1 VNATPTINYGSIMA
15 MRCIGIND
23 DYTLSMPLQIL
34 NPFAADFDG
43 DCLNILYIPN
53 KAFWEAAMLCFNPRN
68 SMMISKNDG
77 RFNNQVNVFKDIL
90 INANGIINLARDN
103 YSKEQ
108 LDRIYAVKAKYAG

>member
-1 VNATPTINYGSIMA
+1 MVGKFIRELHGLATCVNI
-15 MRCIGIND
+15 R
-23 DYTLSMPLQIL
+23 
-34 NPFAADFDG
+34 G